1 MLECFLNLPEI
12 IPGANETVPSPL
24 NFEWLQLKQNQDA
37 TIQDWVQ
44 RHPQIFQTRAFTENV
59 DLVTYVKQGDNPDMD
74 WKIVIP
80 ENIINQVIKWFH
92 QVLGHPGNK
101 RMRYTIQERYYH
113 PNLRSYIDKFVCET
127 CQKINYLEDSLVFY
141 QRERERC

>member
-1 MLECFLNLPEI
+1 MVEDDELLECFLNLPEI

-74 WKIVIP
+74 WK
-80 ENIINQVIKWFH
+80 
-92 QVLGHPGNK
+92 
-101 RMRYTIQERYYH
+101 
-113 PNLRSYIDKFVCET
+113 
-127 CQKINYLEDSLVFY
+127 
-141 QRERERC
+141 